1 MHGAMVSLSRAT
13 DSRATSTAAATK
25 RLQPVVTSK
34 VIQALANALKGPTAS
49 TCDFPSSSDP
59 RKKYPVTVMG
69 PDMDGTCRGYEYRG
83 TRKHVVEIRSRG
95 GRK

>member
-1 MHGAMVSLSRAT
+1 MHGAMASLSRAT
-13 DSRATSTAAATK
+13 DSRATSEAAATK
-25 RLQPVVTSK
+25 RLQPVVTAEIIK
-34 VIQALANALKGPTAS
+34 ALANALKGPTAS

-59 RKKYPVTVMG
+59 RKKYTVMG
-69 PDMDGTCRGYEYRG
+69 LDMNGTCQGYEYRG